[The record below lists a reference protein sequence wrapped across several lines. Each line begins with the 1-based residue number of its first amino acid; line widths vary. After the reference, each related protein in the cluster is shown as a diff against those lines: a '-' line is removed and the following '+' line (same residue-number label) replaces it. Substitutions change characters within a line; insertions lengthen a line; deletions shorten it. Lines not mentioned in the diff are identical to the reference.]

1 MQLERRE
8 IERASSDGRRGPAK
22 RLIKLPGEK
31 RHANR
36 SETAKDI
43 ARKIALDK
51 IDKQI
56 KALKQDA

>member
-1 MQLERRE
+1 MAEHRE

-22 RLIKLPGEK
+22 RMIKLPGEK

-43 ARKIALDK
+43 ARQITLGKLDK
-51 IDKQI
+51 KI
-56 KALKQDA
+56 KALKDG